1 VRFTVFGAGAIGG
14 VIGARLFQSGRDVRL
29 VARGRHAEVID
40 RSGLRL
46 RSPEGDVVL
55 PIPVVDSGGGL
66 DRCGFEPDEVVVLA
80 VKSDA
85 TVDVID
91 RLTAVAPAS
100 IAIVCAQN
108 GVENERVAL
117 RSFAA
122 VQGVCVMM
130 PAEHLE
136 PGVVAAHAS
145 PVPGLLDVGRY
156 PSGIDDDSWAV
167 AEALGGAGFES
178 VPRPDIMRWKY
189 AKLLM
194 NLGNVLEAA
203 SGRDGAAR
211 EIASRAR
218 REARACFDAAGIA
231 PTPGDEERAR
241 RGDRLQIGEIDG
253 APRGGGSTW
262 QSVVRSTGR
271 IETEYLNGE
280 IVLLGRLHGV
290 PTPVNEY
297 LVQLGRD
304 LVATGA
310 PAGSVDAADLL
321 ARLDG

>member
-14 VIGARLFQSGRDVRL
+14 VIGARLFQSGQDVRL

-40 RSGLRL
+40 RTGLRL
-46 RSPEGDVVL
+46 RSPDGDVTL
-55 PIPVVDSGGGL
+55 PVPVVDSGGGL
-66 DRCGFEPDEVVVLA
+66 AGVRFEPDEVVILA

-85 TVDVID
+85 TIDVVD
-91 RLTAVAPAS
+91 RLASVAPRT

-117 RSFAA
+117 RSFGA
-122 VQGVCVMM
+122 VQGMCVMM

-136 PGVVAAHAS
+136 PGVVVAHAS
-145 PVPGLLDVGRY
+145 PLPGLLDVGRY
-156 PSGIDDDSWAV
+156 PSGVDDDSHAV
-167 AEALGGAGFES
+167 ATALTVAGFES
-178 VPRPDIMRWKY
+178 VARPDIMRWKY

-203 SGRDGAAR
+203 SGRDDAVR

-231 PTPGDEERAR
+231 HTPGEEERAR
-241 RGDRLQIGEIDG
+241 RGDLLQIREVDG
-253 APRGGGSTW
+253 AERGGGSTW

-280 IVLLGRLHGV
+280 IVLLGRLHGI
-290 PTPVNEY
+290 PTPVNEF
-297 LVQLGRD
+297 LVQLGRE

-310 PAGSVDAADLL
+310 AAGSVDAADLL
-321 ARLDG
+321 ARLDT